1 MVGQIIIY
9 LTFPDLSME
18 LWTIMVS
25 ILGFDQ
31 LSESEMIM
39 YGISVALRKKSLKEV
54 DNERIHP

>member
-1 MVGQIIIY
+1 
-9 LTFPDLSME
+9 
-18 LWTIMVS
+18 MVS

-39 YGISVALRKKSLKEV
+39 YGISVALRKKSLKGV